1 MPLVK
6 DMAISLILLKIKQEK
21 ILYGI
26 FFKSFYLFIWLI
38 LQEFKILDLL
48 NNITR
53 TPNFSIVTGP
63 LIKPAQAENQVGEI
77 DSSLSLFS

>member
-1 MPLVK
+1 MGS
-6 DMAISLILLKIKQEK
+6 SLRI
-21 ILYGI
+21 
-26 FFKSFYLFIWLI
+26 FIWLI
-38 LQEFKILDLL
+38 LQDFKILDLL

-77 DSSLSLFS
+77 DSSLSLFSCSKGNILRNLNSSILF